1 MNFDQLTDE
10 NIDALITLPK
20 TVTNPSARWQN
31 KPGHK
36 QCNYKLKGGDH
47 SFELY
52 LRQNLN
58 NSNDF
63 SCGLK
68 IIKPDGQPLTLSRY
82 NSGSH
87 IHGDI
92 KYACHI
98 HRATQKA
105 ISAGKKPE
113 SHAEQTVAYN
123 SLQSA
128 KACLVQYAAVS
139 GLHDVTPDQTD
150 LFVLRGV

>member
-10 NIDALITLPK
+10 DIDTLITLPK
-20 TVTNPSARWQN
+20 TVTNPLARWQR
-31 KPGHK
+31 KPGHE
-36 QCNYKLKGGDH
+36 QCNYKLEGGEH

-68 IIKPDGQPLTLSRY
+68 IIKPDGQPLTLLRY

-105 ISAGKKPE
+105 IAAGKKPE
-113 SHAEQTVAYN
+113 SHAEQTVAYD
-123 SLQSA
+123 SLQGA
-128 KACLVQYAAVS
+128 KVCLVRDAAVS
-139 GLHDVTPDQTD
+139 GLHDVTLGQAE
-150 LFVLRGV
+150 LF